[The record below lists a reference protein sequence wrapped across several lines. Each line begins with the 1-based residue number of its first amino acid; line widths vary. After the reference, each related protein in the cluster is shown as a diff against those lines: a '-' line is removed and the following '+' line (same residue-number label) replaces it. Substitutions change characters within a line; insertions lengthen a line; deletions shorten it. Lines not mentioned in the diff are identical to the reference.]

1 MPPGGDAHV
10 KRLACLF
17 LLLLARPVFAQQPNI
32 LFLLADDLRP
42 DALGFMGRPDV
53 KTPHLDRLAASGMIF
68 ENAYLMGSR
77 NPAVCM
83 PSRAMLMTGMR
94 LFDFD
99 ESAGRI
105 PPDFVTFPERLRSA
119 GYETFIT
126 GKWHQDWQSLNRAFS
141 SGSGIFLGGMHDPFA
156 IPLHAYDP
164 TGTYARESAR
174 VTGEHAT
181 TRIAQ
186 AARMFLN
193 QRDKQRPFFAYV
205 SFTAPHDPRVAP
217 SVHHEEYPPD
227 NVSLPDNFLPEHPFD
242 NGELRIRD
250 EMLAGFPRS
259 PAEVKRHL
267 SDYYAM
273 ITHMDAEIGGILDA
287 LDAQGLTENTLIVF
301 ASDHGLAIGSHGLM
315 GKQNCYEHS
324 MKLPLIL
331 SGKGV
336 PEGQRSDALV
346 YLNDLYPTLLEWCG
360 LEAAHPFARSL
371 MPLLRGE
378 TTVHRQFVTFY
389 YRDFQQAIRMGP
401 WKYIRYSVHGAGRE
415 QLFKLDEDPGERVNL
430 VEEGAHQQVRDSL
443 RSMLTLT
450 AANLRAPLK

>member
-1 MPPGGDAHV
+1 MI
-10 KRLACLF
+10 RLASLC
-17 LLLLARPVFAQQPNI
+17 LLLLAVPASAQSHNI
-32 LFLLADDLRP
+32 LFLFADDLRQ
-42 DALGFMGRPDV
+42 DTLGFMGHPDV

-99 ESAGRI
+99 DSAGRI
-105 PPDFVTFPERLRSA
+105 SPDLVTFPERLRSA

-126 GKWHQDWQSLNRAFS
+126 GKWHQDRESLNRAFS
-141 SGSGIFLGGMHDPFA
+141 SGSAIFLGGMHDPFA
-156 IPLHAYDP
+156 IPLHPYDP
-164 TGTYARESAR
+164 TGTYARESAQI
-174 VTGEHAT
+174 TGEHAT

-186 AARMFLN
+186 AARLFLE

-217 SVHHEEYPPD
+217 TLQHKEYPPD
-227 NVSLPDNFLPEHPFD
+227 NVSLPGNFAPEHPFD

-273 ITHMDAEIGGILDA
+273 ITHLDAEIGGIIDTLHA
-287 LDAQGLTENTLIVF
+287 LGLEKDTLVVF

-324 MKLPLIL
+324 MKLPLLL

-336 PEGQRSDALV
+336 PQGQRSDALV
-346 YLNDLYPTLLEWCG
+346 YLNDLHPTLLEWCG

-378 TTVHRQFVTFY
+378 TKGHRQFVTFY
-389 YRDFQQAIRMGP
+389 YRDFQQAIRMGT
-401 WKYIRYSVHGAGRE
+401 WKYIRYSVHGAERE
-415 QLFKLDEDPGERVNL
+415 QLFRLDEDPGERVNL
-430 VEEGAHQQVRDSL
+430 VEEGAHQQMRDSL

-450 AANLRAPLK
+450 EASLRTPLE

>member
-1 MPPGGDAHV
+1 M

-17 LLLLARPVFAQQPNI
+17 LLLLACPVVAQQPNV
-32 LFLLADDLRP
+32 LFLFADDLRP
-42 DALGFMGRPDV
+42 DALGFMGHPDL
-53 KTPHLDRLAASGMIF
+53 KTPNLDRLGASGMCF

-77 NPAVCM
+77 NGAVCM

-99 ESAGRI
+99 ASAGRI
-105 PPDFVTFPERLRSA
+105 PSEFVTFPERLRAA
-119 GYETFIT
+119 GYETFIA
-126 GKWHQDWQSLNRAFS
+126 GKWHQDKASLNRAFS
-141 SGSGIFLGGMHDPFA
+141 TGSGIFLGGMHDPFA
-156 IPLHAYDP
+156 IPLLEYDP
-164 TGTYARESAR
+164 SGAYTPESAH

-181 TRIAQ
+181 TRIAK
-186 AARMFLN
+186 AARSFLE
-193 QRDKQRPFFAYV
+193 QRVKQRPFLAYV

-217 SVHHEEYPPD
+217 SPFNEGYPPD
-227 NVSLPDNFLPEHPFD
+227 KMSLPDNFLPEHPFD

-250 EMLAGFPRS
+250 ELLAEFPREPS
-259 PAEVKRHL
+259 EVKRHL

-273 ITHMDAEIGGILDA
+273 ITHMDAEIGGILDT
-287 LDAQGLTENTLIVF
+287 LEAQGLADNTLVVF

-336 PEGQRSDALV
+336 PKGRRSDALV

-360 LEAAHPFARSL
+360 LESAHPFARSL

-378 TTVHRQFVTFY
+378 STVHRQFVTSY

-401 WKYIRYSVHGAGRE
+401 WKYIRYTVNGSERE
-415 QLFKLDEDPGERVNL
+415 QLFKLDEDPAERVNL
-430 VEEGAHQQVRDSL
+430 VEDSAHQATRDSL
-443 RSMLTLT
+443 RSMLALSETS
-450 AANLRAPLK
+450 LREGLE